1 MKIYSMCDL
10 ENGERGWGYIMFD
23 GKRGGGLKIRFM
35 VILFRKISLISFS
48 FFVLYLY
55 CFSGFGVG

>member
-10 ENGERGWGYIMFD
+10 ENGERCWGYIMFD

-35 VILFRKISLISFS
+35 VILFSKISLISFS
-48 FFVLYLY
+48 FFVLCLY

>member
-1 MKIYSMCDL
+1 
-10 ENGERGWGYIMFD
+10 MFD

-35 VILFRKISLISFS
+35 VILFSKISLISFS
-48 FFVLYLY
+48 FFVLCLY